1 MQYRT
6 VAVSVLYN
14 CLRYP
19 HAVSRNLTT
28 WGLLYKG
35 GDDMVSETA
44 EVWRPVVGKENKFE
58 VSNLGRIR
66 SVERV
71 VNFGTQKRTVHQKI
85 LSQVTDSDGYKL
97 VQNVKVHRAVAMA
110 FIPNPEN
117 KPQVNHIDG
126 DKSNNAV
133 ENLEWATQDEN
144 MRHASVN
151 GLAKHVS
158 VVRDDGKTYHTVT
171 EAAMDNNVTIS
182 CISAVLNGYQK
193 SSNGHTFK
201 RMTDEIH

>member
-1 MQYRT
+1 
-6 VAVSVLYN
+6 
-14 CLRYP
+14 
-19 HAVSRNLTT
+19 
-28 WGLLYKG
+28 
-35 GDDMVSETA
+35 MVSERT
-44 EVWRPVVGKENKFE
+44 ETWLPVAGHEGRFE

-71 VNFGTQKRTVHQKI
+71 VNFGSQKRTVHQKI

-97 VQNVKVHRAVAMA
+97 VQNVKVHRAVAIA

-126 DKSNNAV
+126 NKANNMV
-133 ENLEWATQDEN
+133 ENLEWATQEEN

-151 GLAKHVS
+151 GLSKHVS

-171 EAAMDNNVTIS
+171 EAAKDNNVSLS
-182 CISAVLNGYQK
+182 CISAVLHGYQK
-193 SSNGHTFK
+193 SANGHTFRRK
-201 RMTDEIH
+201 DE